1 MSRWWNRYCRGT
13 LQIALLPD
21 RIEFVATGG
30 RFGDGERG
38 VLNVSGPE
46 AGSWEPVVMAL
57 GDFLDQPLAK
67 RRKLRIFLSDA
78 WIGYRVLPWDASVTG
93 RQQWECYAR
102 AVFQEG
108 ANRANDWMMA
118 MEQPWPLRNVM
129 ASRMP
134 AGLDL
139 AIHEVAGK
147 RRLKIQSIQSFF
159 VASVNRYK
167 PTTQAGDF
175 WWVAADE
182 FRAVCGLWRSGVGET
197 GFRGWQ
203 TVRNQAVG
211 GDFEPIEVVRR
222 EEVQMGIT
230 DDALPIVVCAQDL
243 VQLNT
248 SERIILVG
256 GNSSADV
263 LMSLA
268 A

>member
-1 MSRWWNRYCRGT
+1 MSRWWNRFCRGT

-67 RRKLRIFLSDA
+67 RRRLRMLLSDA
-78 WIGYRVLPWDASVTG
+78 WIGYRVLPWDAAITG
-93 RQQWECYAR
+93 RQQWESYAR
-102 AVFQEG
+102 AVFQG
-108 ANRANDWMMA
+108 GGSRANDWMIA

-134 AGLDL
+134 TGLDL
-139 AIHEVAGK
+139 AIHEVARK
-147 RRLKIQSIQSFF
+147 RHLKIQSIQSFF

-167 PTTQAGDF
+167 PTTLAGDF

-182 FRAVCGLWRSGVGET
+182 FRTVCGLWRSGAGET
-197 GFRGWQ
+197 GGRGWQ
-203 TVRNQAVG
+203 VVRNQVVG
-211 GDFEPIEVVRR
+211 ECFEPLEVVRR
-222 EEVQMGIT
+222 EEMQMGIT
-230 DDALPIVVCAQDL
+230 DDALPIVVCAQNL
-243 VQLNT
+243 VQLNV
-248 SERIILVG
+248 SERIIRAGVD
-256 GNSSADV
+256 SSADV
-263 LMSLA
+263 LMSLDA
-268 A
+268 